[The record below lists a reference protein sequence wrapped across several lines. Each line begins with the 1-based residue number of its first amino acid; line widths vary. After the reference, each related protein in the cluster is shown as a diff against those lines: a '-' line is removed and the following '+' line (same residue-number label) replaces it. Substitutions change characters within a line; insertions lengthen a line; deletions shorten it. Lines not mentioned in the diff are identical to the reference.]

1 MGDRGGVEVGVV
13 RGVVVRGC
21 CSGVRGLG
29 GQGGFLEL
37 LERRAECG
45 HELRRQ
51 LLDEADR
58 VREENLG
65 WGVRW
70 GM

>member
-1 MGDRGGVEVGVV
+1 LLVGE
-13 RGVVVRGC
+13 GAK
-21 CSGVRGLG
+21 
-29 GQGGFLEL
+29 GGFLEL